1 MSRLGRRLAFDY
13 GDVRIGVAVCDMDG
27 ILSSPL
33 EPLNSKHPALLD
45 RVGDLV
51 KEYDPV
57 RIYVGQP
64 LNLSGEPSASSAKAS
79 AFAEQLRSSFDCEV
93 VMIDERLTTVSAS
106 ALLTQAGVNT
116 KDQKKLIDSV
126 AAVAILESGLARE
139 RR

>member
-1 MSRLGRRLAFDY
+1 MPRLGRRLAFDY

-45 RVGDLV
+45 HVGDLV
-51 KEYDPV
+51 KEYEPV

-139 RR
+139 GR

>member
-13 GDVRIGVAVCDMDG
+13 GDVRIGVAVCDIDA
-27 ILSSPL
+27 ILSTPL
-33 EPLNSKHPALLD
+33 EPLNSKHPELIYHI
-45 RVGDLV
+45 RELV
-51 KEYDPV
+51 KEYEPV

-64 LNLSGEPSASSAKAS
+64 LNLSGEPSASSTKANT
-79 AFAEQLRSSFDCEV
+79 FAEQLRSNFDCDV

-139 RR
+139 GR

>member
-13 GDVRIGVAVCDMDG
+13 GDVRIGVAVCDMDA

-33 EPLNSKHPALLD
+33 EPLNTKHPSLMNHV
-45 RVGDLV
+45 RDLIA
-51 KEYDPV
+51 EYEPV

-64 LNLSGEPSASSAKAS
+64 LTLSGALSASSAKAS
-79 AFAEQLRSSFDCEV
+79 AFAEQLRLSVECDV

-106 ALLTQAGVNT
+106 ALLTQAGVNS
-116 KDQKKLIDSV
+116 KDQKKMIDSV

>member
-45 RVGDLV
+45 HVGDLV
-51 KEYDPV
+51 KEYEPV

-64 LNLSGEPSASSAKAS
+64 LNLSGERSASSAKAS
-79 AFAEQLRSSFDCEV
+79 AFAEQLRLNFDCDV

-106 ALLTQAGVNT
+106 ALLTQAGVNS

-126 AAVAILESGLARE
+126 SAVAILESGIARD

>member
-1 MSRLGRRLAFDY
+1 MPRLGRRLAFDY

-45 RVGDLV
+45 HVGDLV
-51 KEYDPV
+51 KEYEPV

-106 ALLTQAGVNT
+106 ALLTQAGVNS

-139 RR
+139 GR

>member
-13 GDVRIGVAVCDMDG
+13 GDVRIGVAVCDKDA

-33 EPLNSKHPALLD
+33 EPLNTKHPSLMNHV
-45 RVGDLV
+45 RDLIA
-51 KEYDPV
+51 EYEPV

-64 LNLSGEPSASSAKAS
+64 LNLSGTPSASSAKAI
-79 AFAEQLRSSFDCEV
+79 AFAEQLRSSVDCDV

-116 KDQKKLIDSV
+116 RDQKKLIDSV

-139 RR
+139 GR

>member
-13 GDVRIGVAVCDMDG
+13 GDVRIGVAVCDIDA

-33 EPLNSKHPALLD
+33 EPLKSKHPALMDQIKALT
-45 RVGDLV
+45 
-51 KEYDPV
+51 KEYEPV

-64 LNLSGEPSASSAKAS
+64 LNLSGEPSTSSAKAS
-79 AFAEQLRSSFDCEV
+79 AFAAELRSNVDCDI

-106 ALLTQAGVNT
+106 ALLSQAGINA

-126 AAVAILESGLARE
+126 AAVAILERGLARE
-139 RR
+139 GR